1 MDPSVLYWPT
11 VEPSSLHNKLRTG
24 GVTKRRSSKAGDD
37 RSNQQLR
44 PIHMSVGPLSRAVGS
59 AFIEIGGTTKV
70 IASVYGPRQQS
81 LQQQQT
87 APSERAILNCEV
99 RFSTFANPPNQFEA
113 RNRFTARRE
122 EEIQLSKQLEDA
134 ISVSV
139 MLEKYPKASID
150 VYVLIV
156 EAGGGEFAASICAAS
171 LALAHAGIDLYD
183 LVSAASVAVVRSEK
197 NGDEEEKKVKVD
209 EETLVDPDLAEIS
222 GSSLRATTAF
232 MGAIQQV
239 THIDITGSAELDQI
253 EKAFEVCT
261 DAASMIYRIMQN
273 TLFSAMKSS

>member
-87 APSERAILNCEV
+87 TSSKRAILNCAF
-99 RFSTFANPPNQFEA
+99 RFSTFANPP
-113 RNRFTARRE
+113 
-122 EEIQLSKQLEDA
+122 K
-134 ISVSV
+134 
-139 MLEKYPKASID
+139 
-150 VYVLIV
+150 
-156 EAGGGEFAASICAAS
+156 
-171 LALAHAGIDLYD
+171 
-183 LVSAASVAVVRSEK
+183 
-197 NGDEEEKKVKVD
+197 
-209 EETLVDPDLAEIS
+209 
-222 GSSLRATTAF
+222 
-232 MGAIQQV
+232 V

-261 DAASMIYRIMQN
+261 DAASMKRN
-273 TLFSAMKSS
+273 ELWC